1 MKTTSFCYALGLALT
16 MTGLTLAANAGP
28 CTADGNHPGQTIR
41 QRLIKKFDT
50 DGDGK
55 LNDTERAAA
64 SAQWKQ
70 NHPDLFAK
78 IDRNGDGNLSIE
90 ERKAARTIIR
100 TSTGGGGLGYG
111 KFCHATGRQN
121 RSIAMVPTEVLRPSD
136 VAGNGPP

>member
-100 TSTGGGGLGYG
+100 QHMLAKFDANGDG
-111 KFCHATGRQN
+111 KLDDQERKAARAACHHQATQQ
-121 RSIAMVPTEVLRPSD
+121 PEK
-136 VAGNGPP
+136 